1 MLHCARVEIPHCA
14 SSCAAN
20 PIGLLSVFGTLR
32 NYCLV
37 PLLAYAF
44 TRERLIH
51 NSGLIYWQGGSL
63 RGSKIPYLFPPN
75 VPLCNCFASKL
86 LIYSLPPICILLMF
100 GSRPNFRN

>member
-1 MLHCARVEIPHCA
+1 MPTFTEKKEHVGAKFTIKTLFEDRKLSKRGQMLHCATVEIPHCA
-14 SSCAAN
+14 GSCAAN

-51 NSGLIYWQGGSL
+51 NSGLTGGD
-63 RGSKIPYLFPPN
+63 P
-75 VPLCNCFASKL
+75 
-86 LIYSLPPICILLMF
+86 
-100 GSRPNFRN
+100 